1 MTANESPPESRIGDD
16 IHVDLAGRMTY
27 GDYLQLN
34 TLLAAKKPLTNKHD
48 EHLFIT
54 IHHVQELWLNLMAHE
69 LNSAIAII
77 EQDQL
82 PPSFKSMARMTRILE
97 QMIRPGMCSRP

>member
-1 MTANESPPESRIGDD
+1 MAANESPPASRIGDD

-27 GDYLQLN
+27 GDYLQLD
-34 TLLAAKKPLTNKHD
+34 TLLAAKKPLTDKHD

-69 LNSAIAII
+69 LEFGDRQYPAATSCRR
-77 EQDQL
+77 
-82 PPSFKSMARMTRILE
+82 PS
-97 QMIRPGMCSRP
+97 SRWRG